1 MVTVPGALMDA
12 ATSAGVLRTTESL
25 NPELLA
31 AVLMALMILA
41 AKPTSGLE
49 RVYVDSQLIHAV
61 SECTCSET
69 MRQQH
74 RRWRQRQQRGTA
86 VYRRRVAALPAAS
99 ALAAGQGTAQP
110 HFVCSY

>member
-49 RVYVDSQLIHAV
+49 RVYVDSQSTQSANAHAAKRCASSIAGGASV
-61 SECTCSET
+61 SSVA
-69 MRQQH
+69 RQC
-74 RRWRQRQQRGTA
+74 TA
-86 VYRRRVAALPAAS
+86 V
-99 ALAAGQGTAQP
+99 G
-110 HFVCSY
+110 